1 MGIYLH
7 AGWGSEQGDHNH
19 NYYDLDHNNNHYHLD
34 HNLNHNYYHSK
45 SQLSKSCPQLQL
57 LRSWWSM
64 MRVNCRLIR
73 RETSKNGRYW
83 THRWASL
90 QTSRSSFLGRF
101 WVGTRWIKDHLF
113 WFWVPK
119 DWSNIIL
126 SWRTSFRN
134 VHSGMSTA
142 LHRANWVQQNLTS
155 RKCSSTLFIYFD
167 ASLIITL
174 KVMCNDKNDT
184 RYRLNHV
191 FGLCEDPSSMP
202 REEELASRYSL
213 SLVLV
218 LVFS

>member
-7 AGWGSEQGDHNH
+7 AGWGSEQGYHNH

-34 HNLNHNYYHSK
+34 HNLNLNNYHSK

-73 RETSKNGRYW
+73 RETSKSGRYW

-101 WVGTRWIKDHLF
+101 WVGTSWIKDHLF

-155 RKCSSTLFIYFD
+155 RKCSSTLFYVLMHHWLSFSRSCVMMKMTPGID
-167 ASLIITL
+167 WTMSLACARI
-174 KVMCNDKNDT
+174 
-184 RYRLNHV
+184 
-191 FGLCEDPSSMP
+191 PP
-202 REEELASRYSL
+202 RCQEKRSLLAGIL
-213 SLVLV
+213 LVLV
-218 LVFS
+218 LVLVLS